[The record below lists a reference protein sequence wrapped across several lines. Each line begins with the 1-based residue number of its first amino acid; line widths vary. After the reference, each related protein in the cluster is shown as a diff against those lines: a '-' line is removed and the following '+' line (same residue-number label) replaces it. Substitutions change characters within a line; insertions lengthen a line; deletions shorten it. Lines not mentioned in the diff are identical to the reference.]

1 MKFLLDQD
9 VYANTGR
16 FLKSL
21 GHDVISA
28 AEIGCSKASDL
39 ELLSI
44 AQKQKRIFVTRD
56 RDFGGL
62 VFVRELGAG
71 VIYLR
76 ILPSTLNVE
85 HKELERVLASYSE
98 DELKKAFVVV
108 EPGRHRFRRIVRKD
122 IATKLKERKD
132 LCV

>member
-1 MKFLLDQD
+1 MRFLLDQD
-9 VYANTGR
+9 VYASTAR
-16 FLKSL
+16 FLRES
-21 GHDVISA
+21 GHDVVSA
-28 AEIGCSKASDL
+28 AQIGCSQAADS

-44 AQKQKRIFVTRD
+44 AQEQGRIFVTRD

-76 ILPSTLNVE
+76 ILPSTLCVG
-85 HKELERVLASYSE
+85 HKELDTVLTSYTE

-108 EPGRHRFRRIVRKD
+108 EPGRHRFRR
-122 IATKLKERKD
+122 LS
-132 LCV
+132 L